1 MRQTYRTLTVLGLVV
16 SVLAG
21 CAFEDSAVVSDT
33 EKSEKPAPQE
43 PVVMRAPLP
52 PQRILPVPRPR
63 PKLKPIP
70 KPTATAT
77 PAPTATPTATP
88 KKSEAVG
95 FAVDPRTLV
104 KLDELA
110 ILDKMGQ
117 PTQIRDEPPA
127 VVWDYETGDCRLHI
141 FFYES
146 VNTKKLVSLNYKLES
161 TAPGVSAEKH
171 CIRN

>member
-1 MRQTYRTLTVLGLVV
+1 MQQTYRTLTVMGFAV
-16 SVLAG
+16 SILMG
-21 CAFEDSAVVSDT
+21 CAFEDGPVVSDT
-33 EKSEKPAPQE
+33 EKSTTPAPQE

-52 PQRILPVPRPR
+52 PQRILPEPRPK
-63 PKLKPIP
+63 PKLKPTP
-70 KPTATAT
+70 KPVAT
-77 PAPTATPTATP
+77 PAPALQ
-88 KKSEAVG
+88 KSEAVG

-127 VVWDYETGDCRLHI
+127 VVWDYKTGDCRLHI

-146 VNTKKLVSLNYKLES
+146 VNTKKLISLNYKLES